1 MEDSDAQSD
10 VFWSPE
16 KQRVI
21 DNITKTGMQNIRE
34 TVKTLKDE
42 GIDIEASHDEF
53 FIDFSFYSEI
63 L

>member
-1 MEDSDAQSD
+1 MEDSDRQSD

-21 DNITKTGMQNIRE
+21 DNITKTGMQNMRE

-42 GIDIEASHDEF
+42 GIDIEASQDEF